1 MDTYPPRPKKVTL
14 PYRIAAHLLLAP
26 ALVTFVAMP
35 RPLFAAETLPA
46 TGQEQFDSVEE
57 RRLYSAIEGERSA
70 LRTEQRE
77 LEIRKNELKSIE
89 EGVDK
94 KLAEIDNKIEELK
107 KLRKQIETLLAAKSQ
122 EEIKKTQEL
131 AKIYEKMS
139 PDKAAMA
146 ITGLDKQLA
155 ADLLGAMKT
164 KAAAKILD
172 QISQQKARELSTTF
186 STIQL
191 E

>member
-1 MDTYPPRPKKVTL
+1 
-14 PYRIAAHLLLAP
+14 
-26 ALVTFVAMP
+26 
-35 RPLFAAETLPA
+35 
-46 TGQEQFDSVEE
+46 
-57 RRLYSAIEGERSA
+57 
-70 LRTEQRE
+70 
-77 LEIRKNELKSIE
+77 
-89 EGVDK
+89 
-94 KLAEIDNKIEELK
+94 
-107 KLRKQIETLLAAKSQ
+107 
-122 EEIKKTQEL
+122 
-131 AKIYEKMS
+131 MS